1 MLDDIVYNL
10 LLFVIVFFI
19 LCYILSLSIDY
30 CEEQNEQKRIYKLN
44 NERQKFQV

>member
-1 MLDDIVYNL
+1 MLDDIVYNS

-30 CEEQNEQKRIYKLN
+30 CEEQKHIYKLN

>member
-1 MLDDIVYNL
+1 MLDDIVYNS

-19 LCYILSLSIDY
+19 LCYILSISIDY
-30 CEEQNEQKRIYKLN
+30 CEEQNEQKHIYKLI